1 MNIFTSSQPE
11 GFFMATSD
19 EHQLIA
25 FALGAAHPR
34 VHAVLTQLDSPTSQS
49 NSNPRSLRVNRPYLI

>member
-19 EHQLIA
+19 ECQLIA
-25 FALGAAHPR
+25 FALGAAHPS
-34 VHAVLTQLDSPTSQS
+34 VHAVLTQLDSPQVSQAAIQD
-49 NSNPRSLRVNRPYLI
+49 RFA